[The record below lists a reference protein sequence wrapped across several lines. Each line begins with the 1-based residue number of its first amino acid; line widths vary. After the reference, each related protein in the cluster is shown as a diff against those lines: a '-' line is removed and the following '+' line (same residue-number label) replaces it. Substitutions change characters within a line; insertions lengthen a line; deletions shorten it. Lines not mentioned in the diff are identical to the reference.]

1 MTFRGSVEGAH
12 IYAVVEHGPIYNKPA
27 HYGAGHGHVTENVL
41 AQLRRNLPYPTSTP
55 LFPSSSVIV
64 LPEHRSLCLSMVTY
78 NFTPGN
84 LPPECFLS
92 DPSPTHTLGC
102 FLDSMWGSSHPQS
115 WVTSRPDCP
124 PAVPVHSLSR
134 VDSLLLHQMHGP
146 GIPTTQLAIAGV
158 HRV

>member
-41 AQLRRNLPYPTSTP
+41 AQLRRDLPYPTSTP

-84 LPPECFLS
+84 LPPRMFLVRSLPHPYFGVLLRLYVGLQSSTKLGHKPSGLSSGCSGAFTVSRRLFAFAPNARPRNTDNPTS
-92 DPSPTHTLGC
+92 DSGC
-102 FLDSMWGSSHPQS
+102 P
-115 WVTSRPDCP
+115 
-124 PAVPVHSLSR
+124 
-134 VDSLLLHQMHGP
+134 
-146 GIPTTQLAIAGV
+146 
-158 HRV
+158 